1 MAMRLYRV
9 TVEVTYEAYVACEG
23 PDEVDDLV
31 GDIINEVNQSGLD
44 VTAKEIECTD
54 DIPSR
59 EAWQIPYG
67 ENPGQLSVVS
77 MAQKLFA
84 PVTLTCSVPKGR
96 EDEIRKLL
104 KDAGVKVE

>member
-1 MAMRLYRV
+1 MRLYRV
-9 TVEVTYEAYVACEG
+9 IVEVEYEAYAAVEA

-31 GDIINEVNQSGLD
+31 EDIINEVNRGGRN
-44 VTAKEIECTD
+44 VTAREVECTE

-67 ENPGQLSVVS
+67 ENPGQLSVAS

-104 KDAGVKVE
+104 KSAGVEVG